1 VVIMFSKASIPADV
15 AGKFSSVGARV
26 KEAVE
31 PFVGNKVFA

>member
-1 VVIMFSKASIPADV
+1 V
-15 AGKFSSVGARV
+15 AGKFSTVGARV